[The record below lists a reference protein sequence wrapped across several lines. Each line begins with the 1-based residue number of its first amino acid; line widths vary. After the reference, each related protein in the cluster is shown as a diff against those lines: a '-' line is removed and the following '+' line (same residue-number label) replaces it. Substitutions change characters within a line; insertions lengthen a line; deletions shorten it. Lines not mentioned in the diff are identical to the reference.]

1 MISRFNEQGKR
12 TKSELFGG
20 HGTLL
25 FQDVFSKE
33 QLGERFST
41 FAVVTL
47 MPGDSIG
54 EHPHTENGEI
64 YYMLQ
69 GVGTIIDDGVES
81 PLKPGDAQY
90 CADGHTHGMRNDTAT
105 PIMYLAVV
113 VPNK

>member
-1 MISRFNEQGKR
+1 MISRFSEQGHR
-12 TKSELFGG
+12 TKENMFGG
-20 HGTLL
+20 HGILQ
-25 FQDVFSKE
+25 FQDVFTKE
-33 QLGERFST
+33 QTNERFST

-54 EHPHTENGEI
+54 EHPHTENGEV
-64 YYMLQ
+64 YYMLN

-81 PLKPGDAQY
+81 PLHPGDAQY

-113 VPNK
+113 VANK